1 MSDLNIR
8 NTNMKVVFKRACDVM
23 LYPSP
28 LYDYQQIVS
37 GVSICG
43 KTMKAVAYNTFQG
56 YGRNLNGSNVQN
68 IFIEQFLGN
77 ERSIIGELHR
87 INTKEELNDLSNDL
101 FRKLYNEL
109 KEKTDISRLDS
120 YNRIRKPIDLYME
133 HIVLLC
139 EQISQDCREKIV
151 PLLYLPL
158 DGQMFSSTDVF
169 NNQSDLTKHGLNR
182 KSTYGNVKDP
192 RDYTGLQKGIE
203 RTADEISNNIDNTFF
218 PIFFDMLWGGKIR
231 KRYQSNGSNLF
242 LCNLEC

>member
-1 MSDLNIR
+1 MSLNIR
-8 NTNMKVVFKRACDVM
+8 NTNMKLVFKRACDVM

-37 GVSICG
+37 GLSICG

-56 YGRNLNGSNVQN
+56 YGRNMNGSNVQN
-68 IFIEQFLGN
+68 IFIKHFLEN
-77 ERSIIGELHR
+77 EKNIIRELQR
-87 INTKEELNDLSNDL
+87 INTRKELNDLSDEVL
-101 FRKLYNEL
+101 RELYIEL

-169 NNQSDLTKHGLNR
+169 NNQSDLTKHGLDR
-182 KSTYGNVKDP
+182 KSTYGNVKNLA
-192 RDYTGLQKGIE
+192 DYTGLQKDIE
-203 RTADEISNNIDNTFF
+203 RRAVEI
-218 PIFFDMLWGGKIR
+218 
-231 KRYQSNGSNLF
+231 
-242 LCNLEC
+242 